1 LTEAFV
7 ERGSLRWARLDR
19 LADAVDRQVGDAG
32 RLLVAKLRKI
42 ALVLAGGV
50 GITCRRDGVE
60 ACLLL
65 VAERSVEAL
74 KRWTHGLH
82 GGKHHLQP
90 ALHRRKPSGRDTR
103 QILWAPGLE
112 YLDGFGACGP

>member
-1 LTEAFV
+1 
-7 ERGSLRWARLDR
+7 RHPSSRRARLAA
-19 LADAVDRQVGDAG
+19 LGSAGPPGQVGDAG
-32 RLLVAKLRKI
+32 RLLVAKLGEI
-42 ALVLAGGV
+42 ALVLPGGV
-50 GITCRRDGVE
+50 GITCWCDSIE

-90 ALHRRKPSGRDTR
+90 ALHRRKPSGRDAR

-112 YLDGFGACGP
+112 YLDGFSACRP